1 VNNLFVQETLP
12 MTFATMTLIT
22 ALATLGL
29 GLGFLFAPATMLKPW
44 GLPNPAAAAVMS
56 RRIGAVYL
64 GLAVMLYLA
73 GKGDTQAAI
82 ALGVSVATGLLALT
96 GLNELR
102 LGNVS
107 KGIFVAVVVE
117 ALLTA
122 GFLSTLG
129 A

>member
-1 VNNLFVQETLP
+1 

-29 GLGFLFAPATMLKPW
+29 GLGFLLAPAAMLKPW
-44 GLPNPAAAAVMS
+44 GLDNPVAAAVQS

-64 GLAVMLYLA
+64 GLAVMLGLA
-73 GKGDTQAAI
+73 RNGATDTAI
-82 ALGVSVATGLLALT
+82 ALGVITVTGLLALT

-102 LGNVS
+102 LGHVG
-107 KGIFVAVVVE
+107 KGILVAVIVE
-117 ALLTA
+117 VLLAA

>member
-1 VNNLFVQETLP
+1 

-29 GLGFLFAPATMLKPW
+29 GLGFLFAPAAMLKPW
-44 GLPNPAAAAVMS
+44 GLDNSTAAAVMS

-64 GLAVMLYLA
+64 GLAVMMVLSLM
-73 GKGDTQAAI
+73 GDVQTGIAI
-82 ALGVSVATGLLALT
+82 GVATATGLLALV

-107 KGIFVAVVVE
+107 KGILVAVIVE
-117 ALLTA
+117 ILLTA

>member
-1 VNNLFVQETLP
+1 
-12 MTFATMTLIT
+12 MTFETMTLIT
-22 ALATLGL
+22 AIATLGL
-29 GLGFLFAPATMLKPW
+29 GLGFLFAPAAMLKPW
-44 GLPNPAAAAVMS
+44 GLESPTAAAVLS

-64 GLAVMLYLA
+64 GLAVMMTLTWT
-73 GKGDTQAAI
+73 GETQTGI
-82 ALGVSVATGLLALT
+82 AVGVATATGLLAVT

-107 KGIFVAVVVE
+107 KGILVAVTVE
-117 ALLTA
+117 TLLTA

>member
-1 VNNLFVQETLP
+1 
-12 MTFATMTLIT
+12 MSFAAMSLIT

-29 GLGFLFAPATMLKPW
+29 GLGFLLAPAAMLKPW
-44 GLPNPAAAAVMS
+44 GLPNPTAAAVIS

-64 GLAVMLYLA
+64 GLAVMLSLA
-73 GKGDTQAAI
+73 RGGDAQTAI
-82 ALGVSVATGLLALT
+82 ALGVAVATGLLALT

-117 ALLTA
+117 TLLTA

-129 A
+129 M

>member
-1 VNNLFVQETLP
+1 
-12 MTFATMTLIT
+12 MSFATMTLIT

-29 GLGFLFAPATMLKPW
+29 GLGFLIAPAAMLKPW
-44 GLPNPAAAAVMS
+44 GLPIPTAAAVMS

-73 GKGDTQAAI
+73 RSGDAQTAI
-82 ALGVSVATGLLALT
+82 ALGVAVATGLLSLT

-107 KGIFVAVVVE
+107 KGILVAVVVE
-117 ALLTA
+117 TLLTA

-129 A
+129 V